1 MLCQKSHHQLG
12 KYNLFIHELPS
23 ALQEKA
29 EFIYNSLSKDKVPG
43 LVQKEDFVRLL
54 ENKYLSS
61 LAQPGEPVGV
71 LAAQS
76 IGEPSTQMT

>member
-1 MLCQKSHHQLG
+1 MLYQKSHHQLG
-12 KYNLFIHELPS
+12 KYDLYINELPS
-23 ALQEKA
+23 VLQEKA
-29 EFIYNSLSKDKVPG
+29 ESIYNSLLKDKAPG
-43 LVQKEDFVRLL
+43 LVQKDDFVRLL

>member
-1 MLCQKSHHQLG
+1 MLYQKSHHQLG
-12 KYNLFIHELPS
+12 KYNVFINELPS
-23 ALQEKA
+23 ALREKA

-43 LVQKEDFVRLL
+43 LVVKEDFIRLL